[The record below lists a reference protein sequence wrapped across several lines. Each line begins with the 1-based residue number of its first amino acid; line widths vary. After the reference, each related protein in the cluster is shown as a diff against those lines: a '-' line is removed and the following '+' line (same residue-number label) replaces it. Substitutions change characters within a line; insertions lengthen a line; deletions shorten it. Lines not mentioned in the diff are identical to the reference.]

1 MRRRPKGPRVERPTS
16 IAITAR
22 LGGGYRVA
30 VFPRDPRDMST
41 MPQDYDSRP
50 DADAYAARLSDRTGW
65 HVVNRAREQGL
76 E

>member
-1 MRRRPKGPRVERPTS
+1 MRRRPKGPRVDRPTS

-41 MPQDYDSRP
+41 MPQDYDDRGE
-50 DADAYAARLSDRTGW
+50 ADTYASKLSARTGW
-65 HVVNRAREQGL
+65 HVVNRAREQEL